1 MRLAVTPSWYAGQ
14 ACSGGSA
21 GRGPPDASGAGAI
34 LSSQHSGH
42 STCGRPCRPCPCSHT
57 KYAAPA
63 TRSKLRP
70 PPKGSPGALGMRRC
84 IAVHLSLDKAA
95 RPGTIAGA
103 APFQCDTI
111 RPIDG
116 KACQRCPRPP
126 MWPASLTA
134 AGSGDLSPGCRSAL
148 VTLRYRPWS
157 LIARGIRR
165 SARFRNTWGPSAEM
179 RRTCRSATAAVLCR
193 KFPEWSAAGRVR
205 AGQADRAQRVIR
217 FLGRRA

>member
-1 MRLAVTPSWYAGQ
+1 
-14 ACSGGSA
+14 
-21 GRGPPDASGAGAI
+21 
-34 LSSQHSGH
+34 
-42 STCGRPCRPCPCSHT
+42 
-57 KYAAPA
+57 
-63 TRSKLRP
+63 LRP

-103 APFQCDTI
+103 DPFQCDTI

-116 KACQRCPRPP
+116 KACRRCPRPP

-134 AGSGDLSPGCRSAL
+134 AGSGDLSPGRRSAL

-165 SARFRNTWGPSAEM
+165 YARDLVCEQGRPSATQSWPICACPL
-179 RRTCRSATAAVLCR
+179 RAANARSCQ
-193 KFPEWSAAGRVR
+193 EECE
-205 AGQADRAQRVIR
+205 
-217 FLGRRA
+217 GRRILMPLGHVPCLQLKDRKSHNPVICPLSVGRCKSSLTPEAP